1 MLITNMF
8 AAKHLGGGTDP
19 NILSAVAAVTAGP
32 AVSSLPPHAALA
44 PSRALF
50 HLSLCLSRL
59 SVVSLLPVC
68 CTVYREAGRQ
78 LEAGAKV

>member
-32 AVSSLPPHAALA
+32 AVSSLAPNAALA
-44 PSRALF
+44 PESCALF
-50 HLSLCLSRL
+50 HESL
-59 SVVSLLPVC
+59 VSI
-68 CTVYREAGRQ
+68 
-78 LEAGAKV
+78 